1 MGDRSLPAAAADRD
15 WTRLRRHGG
24 FAICAFLGE
33 NAGANG
39 VSGGQLDLQET
50 RFPSAVS
57 NIRLSK
63 ITDEEQLSAY
73 YRHASS
79 MHALLASWRAEDEGR
94 LAVGSLHVKEIQ
106 RSH

>member
-15 WTRLRRHGG
+15 WTRLRGHGG

-39 VSGGQLDLQET
+39 VSGGQLDLRET

-63 ITDEEQLSAY
+63 ITDEEQLSAPLPACVFY
-73 YRHASS
+73 AGTIGFMACR
-79 MHALLASWRAEDEGR
+79 R
-94 LAVGSLHVKEIQ
+94 
-106 RSH
+106 